1 MKPDDKFAY
10 SFTTGF
16 VTTFVSCMG
25 GGIYHESLKG
35 DSYSEEYKHICGYDA
50 NSFIFASSAITGIV
64 MMLLVFTG
72 ITAYES
78 YKESQESECSFWS
91 LFMHKLFT
99 KENIFC
105 LIALIVLGIG
115 IAFLGFLIIG
125 LAVFLIPLMKG
136 KFK

>member
-1 MKPDDKFAY
+1 
-10 SFTTGF
+10 
-16 VTTFVSCMG
+16 
-25 GGIYHESLKG
+25 
-35 DSYSEEYKHICGYDA
+35 
-50 NSFIFASSAITGIV
+50 

-91 LFMHKLFT
+91 LFMQKLFT